1 MNTLLVGWDVGAW
14 NCDGGDSRDAVV
26 ALTGSSMNNLALAGR
41 VYRGNL
47 RGWIC
52 ESGVEALL
60 DAVQISPAE
69 TVVAAVDTP
78 LGWPAPFVRLLQ
90 GQGTVSVCAKADGN
104 PYMFRRTELDLF
116 QRGFRPLSAVRDMIG
131 SQATKGQ
138 FLIAHSALPLVAP
151 GVWQAGR
158 RTVIETYPTPLRSS
172 PWLSTHFE
180 RLASNDA
187 FLKTATGKGATDI
200 KDALWCAL
208 AAATWAFEHAR
219 LTPPPNSEEVPSEGW
234 IWVPD
239 DARKIA

>member
-1 MNTLLVGWDVGAW
+1 MNSLLLGWDVGAW
-14 NCDGGDSRDAVV
+14 NCDNGDSRDAVV
-26 ALTGSSMNNLALAGR
+26 ALTGSSMNDLALTGR

-47 RGWIC
+47 RAPIC
-52 ESGVEALL
+52 DRGVEALL
-60 DAVQISPAE
+60 DAVQIGPAE
-69 TVVAAVDTP
+69 TVVAAADTP
-78 LGWPAPFVRLLQ
+78 LGWPAPFLRLLQ

-131 SQATKGQ
+131 SQAIKGQ
-138 FLIAHSALPLVAP
+138 FLIARSVLPLVSP
-151 GVWQAGR
+151 GVWQAGE

-180 RLASNDA
+180 RLVSTDG
-187 FLKTATGKGATDI
+187 FLKTATGKAADDI

-208 AAATWAFEHAR
+208 AAAAWTFERAR

-239 DARKIA
+239 DVRKTA